1 MKNGLYGCCFRDTK
15 NILNDIHNGKMTS
28 KLVEVTLPKIK
39 AEYSI
44 DYVNILKNMGIEKAF
59 DYQNA
64 DFSLMLKNYPERM
77 IIEAILQKAMI
88 DVDEKGTEAAAA
100 TVIIT
105 KISGYRSEEP
115 IEFKADKPF
124 TYYILDDSGNVYFA
138 GRYVKQNNKKAPK
151 GAFFYVTFLF

>member
-1 MKNGLYGCCFRDTK
+1 
-15 NILNDIHNGKMTS
+15 
-28 KLVEVTLPKIK
+28 
-39 AEYSI
+39 
-44 DYVNILKNMGIEKAF
+44 
-59 DYQNA
+59 
-64 DFSLMLKNYPERM
+64 
-77 IIEAILQKAMI
+77 MI

-138 GRYVKQNNKKAPK
+138 GTVCKSRITKKAPK
-151 GAFFYVTFLF
+151 GAFLCYFSILTVFSDFCFLWHNRVVHFIFFHIFKSDCKHKFNTVKLINFTCTRVVVNRNDIGLRVLSAKFLNHTLTCNVV